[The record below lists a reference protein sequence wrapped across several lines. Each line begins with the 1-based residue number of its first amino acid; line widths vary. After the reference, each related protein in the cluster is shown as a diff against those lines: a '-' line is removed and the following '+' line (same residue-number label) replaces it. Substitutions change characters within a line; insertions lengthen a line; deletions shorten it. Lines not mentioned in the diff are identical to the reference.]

1 MFKFF
6 RQIFAIFFLIF
17 FLFLFLFAFWVSYQR
32 LRDPLNALDRGLF
45 FLEQIEK
52 EQSRMELLAE
62 SRIYSDVT
70 LYTKELDS
78 IFITI
83 SFPTTI
89 PSEGLP
95 VLIVLGG
102 LEIGRE
108 SLKYIPAHGQNI
120 IIAYQYPYSPRYW
133 YDGTKI
139 TQIPIIHSSVMKVPA
154 QIVNLAAWTR
164 QQSWSDKNRISVL
177 GYSFGAFFIPAIYH
191 LAGHDQVKLGPAV
204 MAYGGVDIYRI
215 LRGNLKFLSAIPR
228 TIIAWMAAAVIHPV
242 EPALHLPY
250 MNGEFLVI
258 NGRNDHQIPNIC
270 WQKFQELTP
279 KPKTVMVLDAGHM
292 HPSKPELTLR
302 VVELSRK
309 WLLERNAINP

>member
-108 SLKYIPAHGQNI
+108 SLKYIPAQGQNI

-204 MAYGGVDIYRI
+204 MAYGGIDIYRI